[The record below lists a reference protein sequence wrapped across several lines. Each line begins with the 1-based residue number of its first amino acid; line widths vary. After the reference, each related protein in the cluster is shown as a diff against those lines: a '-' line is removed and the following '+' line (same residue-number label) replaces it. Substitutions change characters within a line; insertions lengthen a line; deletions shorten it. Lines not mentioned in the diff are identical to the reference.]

1 MQRLVETISGRV
13 RLSGDQM
20 RTEGLLKVESRVA
33 EGLVT
38 KSQFFFSQL
47 HASSNTFC
55 NAESFIVELTRE
67 FEADTSHTGVVLRVN
82 TDARGQ
88 FADDSSEVT
97 GLQAARGC
105 MSARGTC

>member
-1 MQRLVETISGRV
+1 MRHLFETISGRV

-47 HASSNTFC
+47 HASSDTFC
-55 NAESFIVELTRE
+55 HAESFVIELTRE
-67 FEADTSHTGVVLRVN
+67 FEADTSHT
-82 TDARGQ
+82 
-88 FADDSSEVT
+88 
-97 GLQAARGC
+97 
-105 MSARGTC
+105 